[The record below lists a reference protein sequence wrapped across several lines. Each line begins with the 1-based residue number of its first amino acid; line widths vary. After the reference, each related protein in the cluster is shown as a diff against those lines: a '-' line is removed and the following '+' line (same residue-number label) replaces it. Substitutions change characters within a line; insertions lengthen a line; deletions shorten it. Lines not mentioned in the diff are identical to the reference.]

1 MFDLRQNAE
10 KNILCGNKLYLQKKY
25 RKALKFYIAALKHN
39 RNNVTALINCAN
51 CNFMLNK
58 YSKTIYYINLL
69 KNKFNFK
76 NDLLVGQAYFETE
89 DYAEAAECFEN
100 LIEQNQAD
108 SWVYNWLSQC
118 CQKLSKP
125 EEAIKYGFKAVE
137 LSDGKDV
144 AHQLNLGYLLYEIS
158 LEQNTDIV
166 LKYAEKWLKKYPDN
180 QLVEYMA
187 GAIVGKQATD
197 SNGFGGIREIF
208 DAFAPE
214 FEKTLSDLSYQTPE
228 IVAQILR
235 KHKIKKTKVLDL
247 GCGTGL
253 CGKYL
258 KEYASFGGLIGI
270 DISANMLKE
279 AEKKHIYFKLIN
291 SDAESSLSAKN
302 NVFGLICAADVLTYF
317 SELDN
322 VFSKA
327 CNALKQGG
335 YFIFSIT
342 ENSGAENF
350 VQHRSGRFQ
359 HSERYIVDLAEK
371 NNFTVVEKQKSTIR
385 TENGA
390 PVKGIVFLLCKNK

>member
-1 MFDLRQNAE
+1 MFDLRRNAK

-58 YSKTIYYINLL
+58 YSKTIYYLGLL
-69 KNKFNFK
+69 KNKFNYE
-76 NDLLVGQAYFETE
+76 NDLLAGQTYFETGN
-89 DYAEAAECFEN
+89 YTKAAECFEN
-100 LIEQNQAD
+100 LIEQNKAD
-108 SWVYNWLSQC
+108 PWVYNWLSQC
-118 CQKLSKP
+118 CQKLSKL
-125 EEAIKYGFKAVE
+125 EDAIKYGFKAVK

-144 AHQLNLGYLLYEIS
+144 AHQLNLGYLLYEVS
-158 LEQNTDIV
+158 LEQNIDIV
-166 LKYAEKWLKKYPDN
+166 LKYSEKWLKKYPDN

-187 GAIVGKQATD
+187 GAIVGKPT
-197 SNGFGGIREIF
+197 SEKSCFGGIREIF

-235 KHKIKKTKVLDL
+235 KHKIRKTKVLDL

-258 KEYASFGGLIGI
+258 KEYASFGGLIGV
-270 DISANMLKE
+270 DISANMLEE
-279 AEKKHIYFKLIN
+279 AEKKHIYSKLIN
-291 SDAESSLSAKN
+291 SEANMYLSSKN
-302 NVFGLICAADVLTYF
+302 EAFGLICAADVLTYF
-317 SELDN
+317 SELDK
-322 VFSKA
+322 VFSA
-327 CNALKQGG
+327 AYNALKQGG

-342 ENSGAENF
+342 ENSGDENF

-359 HSERYIVDLAEK
+359 HSERYIVDLAAK

-385 TENGA
+385 TENGV
-390 PVKGIVFLLCKNK
+390 PVKGIVFLFYKNK